1 MGCSNVTNM
10 GRMFSSVRVFNSDIS
25 RWDVSNVTNIK
36 YMFYNATNFI
46 AKFGNKE
53 NPKNY
58 F

>member
-1 MGCSNVTNM
+1 M

-46 AKFGNKE
+46 TKFGNKE

-58 F
+58 FLF